1 MIPTGNMESSKLMN
15 TIMLSKTLRW
25 MSGAALSASALFL
38 AGCPDGT
45 VVDPQIE
52 YDLGFTAGFANDD
65 EYWQGFADSYDTVD
79 AGTIYYSGSEI
90 PYYEDPP
97 YDAGYWDG
105 VWYAYNDGYFV
116 EYDYAFTIG
125 FSEGYDVAYQ
135 PGYENFLED
144 DTHFEYLDGG
154 FTDGYNDGFSEGRV
168 FGAFDFADDRDF
180 DWLDAMLDYRDGT
193 DVEIAGVSTGLDG
206 PVELYEY
213 GTDPADIIGKS
224 LSPMRPAR
232 DGGTPAI
239 RSNGDKL
246 ETTVPAISYRN
257 LPSNVSADFSKRP
270 ATSPRT
276 DTINL
281 RVEGNWLSRIE
292 AYRDALET
300 AAAAKNRR
308 Q

>member
-1 MIPTGNMESSKLMN
+1 MMATGNMESSETMN
-15 TIMLSKTLRW
+15 TLTKNKMLQW
-25 MSGAALSASALFL
+25 MSGAALSASALLL

-45 VVDPQIE
+45 VDPQVE

-90 PYYEDPP
+90 PFYEDPP

-135 PGYENFLED
+135 PGYEDFLEN
-144 DTHFEYLDGG
+144 DTHYEYLDGG

-168 FGAFDFADDRDF
+168 FGAFDYADDRDF

-193 DVEIAGVSTGLDG
+193 DLEVAGVSTGVDG

-213 GTDPADIIGKS
+213 GVDPADLVGKA
-224 LSPMRPAR
+224 LSPLRPER
-232 DGGTPAI
+232 DAAVPAI
-239 RSNGDKL
+239 RATGGKAKAEAPTL
-246 ETTVPAISYRN
+246 SYRE
-257 LPSNVSADFSKRP
+257 LPGNVQTDFSTRP
-270 ATSPRT
+270 TTSPRAAAT
-276 DTINL
+276 L

-292 AYRDALET
+292 AYRDALE
-300 AAAAKNRR
+300 AAATAKSRR
-308 Q
+308 